1 MKKYSL
7 LHLFILIPSLIV
19 AQPSYFLSEVLRFQS
34 DLQSIGFPDELVH
47 KRNALQRE
55 FGLSLVSSV
64 QHRFGEGLIEEDLS
78 IQNLQTNYRAGIE
91 WEIFRDGWLSNS
103 SEVSQL
109 NLEIEFEKIT
119 DEERRQ
125 ELISLN
131 QISFIE
137 YLFNKQIVEI
147 LLSRKESLYSK
158 ESLFRNLLR
167 EGYVTGNQWADFESR
182 KNEIQFLLSIL
193 EESKNTFEIIFENE
207 LSTFSNISMHNLEIP
222 ILDTS
227 RIFEVV
233 EQSTILEQK
242 LNLEQGLVDKP
253 FSWDHKIRLTANIT
267 YYHQESFSNDRRDFT
282 AAGLRLQIPLA
293 NQSLHQKAE
302 YESTLTRLESQYE
315 YEMLHRKRMLY
326 SLISEYQ
333 RNRKSLNDL
342 RNDYQ
347 VINQLENTEYLERS
361 SVNTDM
367 PIIDLSLY
375 TDDKLINKIHQYEII
390 NQLFKLLIRIDL
402 LLENNSIID
411 FVIYENNENSL
422 IVRGMK

>member
-1 MKKYSL
+1 
-7 LHLFILIPSLIV
+7 
-19 AQPSYFLSEVLRFQS
+19 
-34 DLQSIGFPDELVH
+34 
-47 KRNALQRE
+47 
-55 FGLSLVSSV
+55 
-64 QHRFGEGLIEEDLS
+64 
-78 IQNLQTNYRAGIE
+78 
-91 WEIFRDGWLSNS
+91 
-103 SEVSQL
+103 
-109 NLEIEFEKIT
+109 
-119 DEERRQ
+119 
-125 ELISLN
+125 
-131 QISFIE
+131 
-137 YLFNKQIVEI
+137 
-147 LLSRKESLYSK
+147 
-158 ESLFRNLLR
+158 
-167 EGYVTGNQWADFESR
+167 
-182 KNEIQFLLSIL
+182 
-193 EESKNTFEIIFENE
+193 
-207 LSTFSNISMHNLEIP
+207 MHNLEIP